1 LVLVTGATG
10 QVGSALVRRLT
21 ERRVPV
27 RCLVREPRRLGDER
41 VRVQIALGDLTDPPS
56 FRNALRGVGTVVHL
70 AASGRDQLGGSIEEL
85 NAIATWRMVEAAE
98 RAGAERFVFFSA
110 LGASTHHR
118 TRLHR
123 SKALAER
130 VVDDSSLA
138 TTVFAPSLIYARGGR
153 WLAVHA
159 RMALLPVA
167 PMSGLGRARFQPL
180 WAPDAA
186 DCVMAVLDADRPPQ
200 RVELAGPETLTH
212 TEMVRIAARGRPV
225 LPVPVPIARAG
236 LRLTETVLRSTAPF
250 TWDEAEILEVPMVAE
265 AGSADAERLG
275 VTPRRMAEALAR
287 SGALSRVSPTA

>member
-1 LVLVTGATG
+1 VARSLVLVTGATG
-10 QVGSALVRRLT
+10 QVGSALGRRLT
-21 ERRVPV
+21 GRGVPV

-85 NAIATWRMVEAAE
+85 NAIATWRMFEGAE

-118 TRLHR
+118 TRMHR

-130 VVDDSSLA
+130 VVCESPLR

-153 WLAVHA
+153 WLGIHA
-159 RMALLPVA
+159 RLALLPVA

-180 WAPDAA
+180 WAEDAA
-186 DCVMAVLDADRPPQ
+186 ECVMAVLDAGDPPA

-212 TEMVRIAARGRPV
+212 TEMVHVAARGRPV
-225 LPVPVPIARAG
+225 LPVPAPVARAG
-236 LRLTETVLRSTAPF
+236 LRLTEAALRMAAPY
-250 TWDEAEILEVPMVAE
+250 TWDEAEVLEVPMVSDAGTAGVE
-265 AGSADAERLG
+265 ALG
-275 VTPRRMAEALAR
+275 VAPRRMADVLAR
-287 SGALSRVSPTA
+287 